1 MREVVIHLV
10 LFVCLFTGTRKPKK
24 RKEKA
29 SISIYCHFLVP
40 LSFVRVLA
48 MKFDTNL
55 VVAKPWSK
63 LLHLFLGV
71 GVGQAAASDA
81 LRLRRPEE
89 VMHHHLFTFC
99 FLLLLGLERTWKCET
114 VKQEWNPSR
123 MSLYVIRWPFGDNIQ
138 THNVLQQINQ
148 LQLAQILGLVELWIL
163 KWIPQDS
170 SAPG

>member
-1 MREVVIHLV
+1 VESF
-10 LFVCLFTGTRKPKK
+10 LFLEFSKWEQYEGGGDTLGAIRLSLHRYKKTKK

-40 LSFVRVLA
+40 LSFVRVA

-63 LLHLFLGV
+63 LFLGV

-89 VMHHHLFTFC
+89 VMHHFFTFC
-99 FLLLLGLERTWKCET
+99 LLLLLGLERTLKCER
-114 VKQEWNPSR
+114 VKRE
-123 MSLYVIRWPFGDNIQ
+123 
-138 THNVLQQINQ
+138 
-148 LQLAQILGLVELWIL
+148 
-163 KWIPQDS
+163 
-170 SAPG
+170 

>member
-1 MREVVIHLV
+1 MIHLV

-29 SISIYCHFLVP
+29 LISIYCHFLVP
-40 LSFVRVLA
+40 LSFVRVA

-63 LLHLFLGV
+63 LFLGV

-89 VMHHHLFTFC
+89 VMHHLFTFC
-99 FLLLLGLERTWKCET
+99 FLLLLGLERT
-114 VKQEWNPSR
+114 
-123 MSLYVIRWPFGDNIQ
+123 
-138 THNVLQQINQ
+138 
-148 LQLAQILGLVELWIL
+148 
-163 KWIPQDS
+163 
-170 SAPG
+170 